1 MKNPQASYA
10 YTSVCLYKTSQYKL
24 FIIPMVC
31 PSTILRITSSLKF
44 KRTTIVDYN
53 CSMFL
58 LWISSLLQALQ
69 ALQRQPNAAQY
80 FHQFMLQQQ
89 LNSAQLHSLAAVQQV
104 RSQDMLAE
112 KFSLKREKPRDWNF

>member
-1 MKNPQASYA
+1 MY
-10 YTSVCLYKTSQYKL
+10 L
-24 FIIPMVC
+24 F
-31 PSTILRITSSLKF
+31 
-44 KRTTIVDYN
+44 
-53 CSMFL
+53 
-58 LWISSLLQALQ
+58 WISSSMQALQ

-112 KFSLKREKPRDWNF
+112 KFCLERENPRTGTSEFP